1 MEPLDRATIWPYR
14 EGKPGELYYQRYAHP
29 NALAAEAKL
38 AELEGG
44 EALLFPSGAGATTAL
59 VLALLEPGQT
69 IALAEGG
76 YYGTGVLFDALE
88 RWGVRHVE
96 FDQTGPPPEGVE
108 LVWLEAPSNP
118 FLTMPDLE
126 AAVAS
131 PARVVVDSTAATPV
145 YLRPLDAGADF
156 ALHSATKY
164 LGGHDD
170 VLLGAVACRSAE
182 DAERLREFRGR
193 TGIVAAPDPCW
204 LLSRSLKT
212 LRVRMERHT
221 ASATAIAEPAARPP
235 GGRGRPLSGLR
246 RTSLVRR
253 RGRRGRSQGRDLAAD
268 DRERHQPRR
277 GRVGAGVANALGGRP
292 RAAGPAPPERR
303 PRGRGRALGR
313 PRASPGLSTYVFF
326 PEGAFGPTNNCVGIG
341 RVLLERGERVVF
353 VVEESFAG
361 TLEAQGF
368 EEALMRLKPAPE
380 VEEAPGQFWKDFVR
394 DTAPEFRKPT
404 IEQLE
409 TFVLPVWQELVDGA
423 RYVDERLAEIFAE
436 LEPDVIVQDNVVGFP
451 AVLASGRPWVRIVS
465 CNPLELKDPALP
477 PVFSGY
483 PHRRPGRLGRVP
495 RALPRAAR
503 TRCSATSRRSARSA
517 AAPPLPELEFVHESP
532 WLNLYL
538 YPAEADYERSRP
550 LGERW
555 HRLDSCVRSVD
566 EPFEPPPGDGALVYV
581 SLGSLGSADVEL
593 MNRLVAALAE
603 TPHRYVVSKGPQHE
617 SIELA
622 PNMTGAEFLPQ
633 PAILP
638 QVDLV
643 ITHGG
648 NNTVTESIHFG
659 KPMIVLPLFWDQH
672 DNAQRMA
679 ERGFGVRLPT
689 YEFEDAQLHEAIDRL
704 LSTPNAG
711 LAEASL
717 RLQSQPGTV
726 RAAGLIEEVG
736 GAHP

>member
-1 MEPLDRATIWPYR
+1 M
-14 EGKPGELYYQRYAHP
+14 
-29 NALAAEAKL
+29 
-38 AELEGG
+38 
-44 EALLFPSGAGATTAL
+44 
-59 VLALLEPGQT
+59 
-69 IALAEGG
+69 
-76 YYGTGVLFDALE
+76 
-88 RWGVRHVE
+88 
-96 FDQTGPPPEGVE
+96 
-108 LVWLEAPSNP
+108 
-118 FLTMPDLE
+118 
-126 AAVAS
+126 
-131 PARVVVDSTAATPV
+131 
-145 YLRPLDAGADF
+145 
-156 ALHSATKY
+156 
-164 LGGHDD
+164 
-170 VLLGAVACRSAE
+170 
-182 DAERLREFRGR
+182 
-193 TGIVAAPDPCW
+193 
-204 LLSRSLKT
+204 
-212 LRVRMERHT
+212 
-221 ASATAIAEPAARPP
+221 
-235 GGRGRPLSGLR
+235 
-246 RTSLVRR
+246 
-253 RGRRGRSQGRDLAAD
+253 
-268 DRERHQPRR
+268 
-277 GRVGAGVANALGGRP
+277 
-292 RAAGPAPPERR
+292 
-303 PRGRGRALGR
+303 
-313 PRASPGLSTYVFF
+313 STYVFF

-423 RYVDERLAEIFAE
+423 RYVDERLAEIFGE

-451 AVLASGRPWVRIVS
+451 AVLASRPAVGADR
-465 CNPLELKDPALP
+465 LLQPAGAEGPGAAAGLLRLP
-477 PVFSGY
+477 E
-483 PHRRPGRLGRVP
+483 RRPGRLGRLP
-495 RALPRAAR
+495 RALPRAAPAAAAA
-503 TRCSATSRRSARSA
+503 SSRRFCEERG
-517 AAPPLPELEFVHESP
+517 APPLPELEFVHESP

-659 KPMIVLPLFWDQH
+659 KPMVVLPLFWDQH
-672 DNAQRMA
+672 DNAQRV
-679 ERGFGVRLPT
+679 EEVGFGVR
-689 YEFEDAQLHEAIDRL
+689 FAD
-704 LSTPNAG
+704 
-711 LAEASL
+711 L
-717 RLQSQPGTV
+717 RV
-726 RAAGLIEEVG
+726 RG
-736 GAHP
+736 P